1 MSKNLRK
8 QCSDLGTSISGWR
21 KGRYKDPG
29 GRRMGREGLAVGAEP
44 GRRREQETKSETEVV
59 MICSLGPDKVCEQ

>member
-29 GRRMGREGLAVGAEP
+29 VGGWGGRPCGWGRA
-44 GRRREQETKSETEVV
+44 REEERA
-59 MICSLGPDKVCEQ
+59 GNKVRDRSGYDVLFRP